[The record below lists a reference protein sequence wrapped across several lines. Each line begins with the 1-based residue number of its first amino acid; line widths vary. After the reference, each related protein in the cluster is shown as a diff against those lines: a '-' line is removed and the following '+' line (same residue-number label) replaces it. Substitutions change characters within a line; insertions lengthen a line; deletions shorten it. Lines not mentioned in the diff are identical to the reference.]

1 MGSMIKTY
9 RHRER
14 IFQEHNR
21 RNRTI
26 IAGMVSE
33 SRDPGS
39 RIRLER
45 MIRDALL
52 EIAESIEIHVPSMI
66 SILTL
71 DSYKTLKSRDKGV
84 TVTGIS
90 YMAPASRGPLPGT
103 LCADATLACFLL
115 CLDHAGKNGLP
126 DAFNA
131 RRWKTYTMMRLSD
144 LYGRLLWHELRHL
157 IGLAGRVGLPPS
169 YRSDGTTDVGL
180 GCLIS
185 QVVNDGHIVGL
196 EGLTFY
202 DYTADPRRVGRYPR
216 TSCQVTFSFK
226 GDNPRAVENWNRHRA
241 DGDGRYGGIAVVY
254 DIGRNKPLPEFDAIG
269 GRLLRVINGDQHD
282 ARPWDV
288 VETDEPHI
296 VGLHYKIPI
305 MKPEQREPGEAI
317 ARASGFLRS
326 IDRVSMAL
334 SKISNSG
341 SVAGFRGSQNQLVLI
356 GGQ

>member
-1 MGSMIKTY
+1 MESPGRMSGSVWMSSMGSMIKTY

-131 RRWKTYTMMRLSD
+131 HRARGSGRFTAIVQIRWNYGCRARLSH
-144 LYGRLLWHELRHL
+144 LSSCQRWAHCRARGAHILRLHGRSS
-157 IGLAGRVGLPPS
+157 AGRSIPS
-169 YRSDGTTDVGL
+169 DLMPGNI
-180 GCLIS
+180 LI
-185 QVVNDGHIVGL
+185 QG
-196 EGLTFY
+196 
-202 DYTADPRRVGRYPR
+202 
-216 TSCQVTFSFK
+216 
-226 GDNPRAVENWNRHRA
+226 
-241 DGDGRYGGIAVVY
+241 
-254 DIGRNKPLPEFDAIG
+254 
-269 GRLLRVINGDQHD
+269 
-282 ARPWDV
+282 
-288 VETDEPHI
+288 
-296 VGLHYKIPI
+296 
-305 MKPEQREPGEAI
+305 
-317 ARASGFLRS
+317 
-326 IDRVSMAL
+326 
-334 SKISNSG
+334 
-341 SVAGFRGSQNQLVLI
+341 
-356 GGQ
+356 